1 MITCEQKKM
10 DEEGQVKQG
19 YLANALYCFETAH
32 HFWYPALDCQVYN
45 FSREEQT
52 LQLTGVMT
60 F

>member
-1 MITCEQKKM
+1 M